1 VKRSDLEEILKPF
14 YQRASESEV
23 LIISHFLFL
32 FLFLN
37 FTVFSFFFSF
47 SIWFIT
53 RFLSRVS
60 VTLGVCG
67 FLLPALCV
75 CIYICMYVSVSISI
89 ILYSIPI
96 GLVDNSYNALCQ

>member
-37 FTVFSFFFSF
+37 FTVFSFFFSI

-67 FLLPALCV
+67 FLLPACV
-75 CIYICMYVSVSISI
+75 CVYIYMYVCFCIYIYNSIF
-89 ILYSIPI
+89 YSDWT
-96 GLVDNSYNALCQ
+96 GR